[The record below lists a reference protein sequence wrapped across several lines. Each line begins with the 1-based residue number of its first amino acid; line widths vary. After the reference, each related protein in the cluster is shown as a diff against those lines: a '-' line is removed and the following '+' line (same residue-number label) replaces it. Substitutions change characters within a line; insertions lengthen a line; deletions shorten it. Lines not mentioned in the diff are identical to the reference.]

1 MRRISGKSSASHL
14 AGGIHQKRQGIPS
27 TKAANV
33 RLIFQISWGEIPVE
47 TIIITDDCA
56 ERVGSVVSTNS
67 IRAPPNMH
75 HRVPRP
81 KTWHIWYR
89 NPPLLVTPGNV
100 PRLSGVEKV
109 EGPAGK
115 TSIGHERQFKVLKAF
130 FKVFGGFVGDFSRGF
145 RLLEPS
151 IASRCDNAPI
161 RCRTCARREAFI
173 GHARARRPPPD

>member
-1 MRRISGKSSASHL
+1 
-14 AGGIHQKRQGIPS
+14 
-27 TKAANV
+27 
-33 RLIFQISWGEIPVE
+33 
-47 TIIITDDCA
+47 
-56 ERVGSVVSTNS
+56 
-67 IRAPPNMH
+67 MH

-81 KTWHIWYR
+81 KTWHVWYR

-100 PRLSGVEKV
+100 PRLSSVEKV

-115 TSIGHERQFKVLKAF
+115 TGLGNDRQFKGFTAF

-161 RCRTCARREAFI
+161 RCRTCAGREAFI
-173 GHARARRPPPD
+173 DHARARRPPPDRSSQRHKSKCKEPMCAERECASVCAIFKAFSPIVFCDGT